1 MKKSKCLKMAEMA
14 VLTNEVLEPFEKLEV
29 LKVLI
34 DREETELIL
43 EAQREKT
50 EESEGE
56 NE

>member
-1 MKKSKCLKMAEMA
+1 MEKSKCLKMAEMA

-34 DREETELIL
+34 DREQTELYL